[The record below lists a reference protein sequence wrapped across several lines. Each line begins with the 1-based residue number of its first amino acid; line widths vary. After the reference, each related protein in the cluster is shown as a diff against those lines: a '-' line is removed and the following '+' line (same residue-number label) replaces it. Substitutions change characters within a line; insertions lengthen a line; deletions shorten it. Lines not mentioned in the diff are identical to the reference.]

1 MSVGMSTR
9 MSTEVDVADYEWIG
23 YTAGLSAG
31 LAKALAD
38 LDDTDL
44 ASAPSGYA
52 AVPTRRVDAGA
63 TVVEHG
69 MATSEG
75 VAILDVRLPAGLV
88 SLRHAGDRPEV
99 VGLRL
104 AAVRIGLA
112 RKVLD
117 HAIVHL
123 TGRPLIRAGLGVI
136 TETLSALDGL
146 REYLDV
152 AARRPS
158 RPAVADLHA
167 QLTRLDWQVAKL
179 FGAGGYR
186 AEHPVRALFVAELV
200 ANTWVGD
207 TTRHRE
213 ERHDG

>member
-1 MSVGMSTR
+1 VSI
-9 MSTEVDVADYEWIG
+9 EVDVADYERVG
-23 YTAGLSAG
+23 YTDGLRAG
-31 LAKALAD
+31 LAMALAD

-44 ASAPSGYA
+44 AAAPSGYA
-52 AVPTRRVDAGA
+52 AVPTQRVDAGA

-88 SLRHAGDRPEV
+88 SMRHAGDRPEV

-136 TETLSALDGL
+136 ADTLSALDGL
-146 REYLDV
+146 RGYLDV
-152 AARRPS
+152 ATRKPS
-158 RPAVADLHA
+158 RPAVVDIHA
-167 QLTRLDWQVAKL
+167 QLTRLDWQVVKL
-179 FGAGGYR
+179 FGAGGYHD
-186 AEHPVRALFVAELV
+186 EHPVRALFVAELV

-207 TTRHRE
+207 RTTQRE
-213 ERHDG
+213 GPLDG

>member
-1 MSVGMSTR
+1 VSI
-9 MSTEVDVADYEWIG
+9 EVADYEWVG
-23 YTAGLSAG
+23 YTDGLSAG
-31 LAKALAD
+31 LAMALAD
-38 LDDTDL
+38 LDDADL

-52 AVPTRRVDAGA
+52 AVPARRVDDGA

-88 SLRHAGDRPEV
+88 PLRHAGDRHAV

-117 HAIVHL
+117 HALAHL
-123 TGRPLIRAGLGVI
+123 TGRPLIHAGLGVI
-136 TETLSALDGL
+136 ADTLSELAGL
-146 REYLDV
+146 RGYLEV
-152 AARRPS
+152 AARRPA

-167 QLTRLDWQVAKL
+167 QLTRLDWQVATL
-179 FGAGGYR
+179 FGAGGYG
-186 AEHPVRALFVAELV
+186 AGHPVRALFVAELV
-200 ANTWVGD
+200 ANTWIGD
-207 TTRHRE
+207 TTTQPE
-213 ERHDG
+213 GRHDG